1 MAEKREVMK
10 ETLDFYS
17 LEKPLV
23 AIKEQI
29 DALEV
34 SDDSNRKE
42 KIAALRD
49 RLEKEWEKIVPKL
62 TAVHIVQIARH
73 PRRPYTLD

>member
-1 MAEKREVMK
+1 VMK